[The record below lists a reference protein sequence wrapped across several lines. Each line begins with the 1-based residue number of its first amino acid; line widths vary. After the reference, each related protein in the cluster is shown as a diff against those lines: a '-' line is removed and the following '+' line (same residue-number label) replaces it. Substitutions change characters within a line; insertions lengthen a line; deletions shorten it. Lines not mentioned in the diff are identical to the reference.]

1 MIFDWQYLFDALKK
15 QGLTAILLGAY
26 IWVQQRDIDKMREEQ
41 IKENEEMK
49 AIFRS
54 REENFERRLLDCE
67 NARIEEL
74 KQLRK

>member
-26 IWVQQRDIDKMREEQ
+26 IWVQQRDINKMREEQ
-41 IKENEEMK
+41 VKENEELK
-49 AIFRS
+49 TIFKTQV
-54 REENFERRLLDCE
+54 ENLERRLLDCE
-67 NARIEEL
+67 NSRIEEL